1 MDFVAHER
9 TETTVDELVSG
20 ERPLALELDGDDERL
35 EMVVVVAR
43 DAHHGIFEARG
54 NQFLYFGRFHFALSM
69 GYFSGGAQFNRK
81 SGGIPTRRPDCV

>member
-69 GYFSGGAQFNRK
+69 GYFPGGAQFNRK